1 MLKNIKQNLL
11 LRRNKE
17 VIKYFSILVIIY
29 ILLLPV
35 DFWIGVIGAIT
46 GTFATFMFIYF
57 GFKLYKEREKLS
69 KNSIKTFWRM
79 VAIFLGFVF
88 LWPEILSVSPLD
100 LTVNMGL
107 SFIFLLFLLFFW
119 SYFFFYWLKEVNL
132 SNKSFA
138 ISLFLFVQGVLFS
151 LIALSVLL
159 IF

>member
-1 MLKNIKQNLL
+1 MFKNIKQNLF

-17 VIKYFSILVIIY
+17 VIKRFFILIIIY

-35 DFWIGVIGAIT
+35 DFWIGVIGSIT
-46 GTFATFMFIYF
+46 GIFTTIIFIYF

-69 KNSIKTFWRM
+69 KNSIKIFWRM

-107 SFIFLLFLLFFW
+107 SFIFLLFFW

-138 ISLFLFVQGVLFS
+138 VSLFLSVQGVLFS
-151 LIALSVLL
+151 LIALLVLL

>member
-1 MLKNIKQNLL
+1 MFKNIKQNLL

-17 VIKYFSILVIIY
+17 LVKYFSILIIIY

-35 DFWIGVIGAIT
+35 DFWIGVIGSIT
-46 GTFATFMFIYF
+46 GIFTTIIFIYF

-69 KNSIKTFWRM
+69 KNSIKIFWRM

-107 SFIFLLFLLFFW
+107 SFIFLLFFW
-119 SYFFFYWLKEVNL
+119 LYFFFYWLKEVNL

-138 ISLFLFVQGVLFS
+138 VSLFLSVQGVLFS
-151 LIALSVLL
+151 LIALLVLL